1 MVIEDDRY
9 WFLTFSVE
17 SNERPESD
25 IVWTDT
31 VEIPVIARTPTR
43 TEKLSILLIGA
54 AAIGFIVVL
63 VVTLIV
69 AVYISRH

>member
-1 MVIEDDRY
+1 MVIEDDRH

-17 SNERPESD
+17 SNDRPESD
-25 IVWTDT
+25 IVWTDA
-31 VEIPVIARTPTR
+31 VGIPVIVRTPTR